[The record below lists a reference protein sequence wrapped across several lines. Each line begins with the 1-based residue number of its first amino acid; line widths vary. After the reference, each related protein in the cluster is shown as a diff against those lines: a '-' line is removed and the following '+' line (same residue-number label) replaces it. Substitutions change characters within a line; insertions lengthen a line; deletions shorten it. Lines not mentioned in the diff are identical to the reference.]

1 VGYLTRGFGG
11 AVICFWWRISVR
23 QNLVLFIDLPN
34 FDVDDAT
41 TTTRRSTSRTCDSGR
56 LQARHIWLGAPQIP
70 FVLRSLFPID
80 FPNFDVDDD
89 NDEEKQEEQKEKS
102 KEEEEEEKNQCFC
115 CPCMLS
121 LPAVPAC

>member
-1 VGYLTRGFGG
+1 M
-11 AVICFWWRISVR
+11 
-23 QNLVLFIDLPN
+23 
-34 FDVDDAT
+34 
-41 TTTRRSTSRTCDSGR
+41 SRACDSGR

-102 KEEEEEEKNQCFC
+102 KEEEEEKKHCPC
-115 CPCMLS
+115 CPC
-121 LPAVPAC
+121 